1 MESRINN
8 KFDSYVHEF
17 KSSVIDIVKQQG
29 MEQEKMENIIQLVYD
44 YDKFKLTKEDFTKR
58 KRVKNVV
65 PLYERCCAKRANEEQ
80 CTRRKKEGNEYCG
93 THLKGTPNGMM
104 NVGEDEVPNTTQR
117 VEVWGQDIMGITY
130 YIDNTGNVY
139 ETEDV
144 VMNKHNPKVIA
155 KYIKNNDGEYSIPDF
170 EGL

>member
-1 MESRINN
+1 MAKNWLREGTQ
-8 KFDSYVHEF
+8 YVSLF
-17 KSSVIDIVKQQG
+17 KNDIKEQIVNLGIDD
-29 MEQEKMENIIQLVYD
+29 ETSNSLIQYVYD
-44 YDKFKLTKEDFTKR
+44 YNSLSFTPEDFTKR

>member
-1 MESRINN
+1 
-8 KFDSYVHEF
+8 
-17 KSSVIDIVKQQG
+17 
-29 MEQEKMENIIQLVYD
+29 
-44 YDKFKLTKEDFTKR
+44 
-58 KRVKNVV
+58 
-65 PLYERCCAKRANEEQ
+65 
-80 CTRRKKEGNEYCG
+80 
-93 THLKGTPNGMM
+93 MM